1 MPPILEAD
9 TFYFSSQTTKMRVAV
24 VGCLHGELDIIYEAI
39 SRMEQEH
46 RYTIDLLLVCG
57 DFQTIRNANDL
68 RCIAV
73 PDKYKRVGH
82 FPDYYFG
89 RKVASKLTLL
99 IGGNHEASNYL
110 QTLPYGGW
118 VAPNMYYLGLC
129 SVVRVGGLRLGGIS
143 GIFKYHHAKLSHFE
157 CLPYN
162 ADTMRSVYHMRETE
176 IYKLLQLTEKVRE
189 TERKESS
196 EADQKDPA
204 ADPSSTSAKKTRR
217 SLGKL
222 DVFLSHDWPINI
234 HQCGNVGYLLRKK
247 PFFRDEVNDQRLG
260 NPLLQPLVHH
270 LQPRHWFAAH
280 LHVSFNAV
288 VNHDNHNNGDNGA
301 AAQGGAGG
309 QQQLHR
315 TQFQALDK
323 VLPRRQF
330 LQVFEIPTE
339 DELTGRQGSST
350 SSSTSSSS
358 PSMPLLE
365 HDPEWL
371 AILRKTDYLLK
382 IHREQ
387 IHEIDIFN
395 AHNSVTITEE
405 DVKEVVALFNGDL
418 TISPAAFA
426 PCEPVTAVNVDTDP
440 QRVKNF
446 VNPQTTALCE
456 RLSILDPNRLFRLEN
471 DGEASRAVEDAGN
484 RAPTSLAPA
493 AAAATVANPD
503 AISLSDNDDDDDDC
517 CKEEEGDEEHVTK
530 KAKLEEDEQPPLFV
544 IDTVGSK

>member
-1 MPPILEAD
+1 
-9 TFYFSSQTTKMRVAV
+9 MRVAV

-176 IYKLLQLTEKVRE
+176 IYKLLQLTEK
-189 TERKESS
+189 
-196 EADQKDPA
+196 
-204 ADPSSTSAKKTRR
+204 
-217 SLGKL
+217 L

-288 VNHDNHNNGDNGA
+288 VNHDNNKGNGA
-301 AAQGGAGG
+301 PAQGGAGG

-339 DELTGRQGSST
+339 EELTGRQGPST

-371 AILRKTDYLLK
+371 AILCKTDYLLK

-493 AAAATVANPD
+493 AAAAVANPD
-503 AISLSDNDDDDDDC
+503 AISLSDDDDDC
-517 CKEEEGDEEHVTK
+517 CKEEGDEEQVTK
-530 KAKLEEDEQPPLFV
+530 KAKLEEDEQQPPLFV